1 MVETVGAGKLQ
12 VVPAGAEHGG
22 GLAAESLRCRLG
34 DRVECCFGR
43 QRLAQHRRD
52 PVETAFDLRLARA
65 LLVRFGVAQRHRRQ
79 AREAFDQPEV
89 RLVEPIRL
97 ERADSQDAER
107 LPERQDR
114 SVHHLFEDRVVRRRR
129 RLLGGGEVTPEDRP
143 AGRDRLAD
151 RAGRRDPAAD
161 LRLGKPDD
169 RPTDQLTPVRRE
181 RPAVGRVAVHQRAHL
196 VDEPVDH
203 DVDAKIAR
211 QRLAGLEQRLLL
223 GEPAIALAEQ
233 PARVDGDRGLQR
245 DGLCERDLGPC
256 PASRLR
262 PVQAQHPDHPVER
275 DDRGCQHGADAAI
288 CQLADVAEGRV
299 VQLGGLKHVAHGD
312 GSALAHREVHRGQPA
327 RVAERWDSGCRPL
340 RKHRRRLA
348 RFAEAD
354 EAALD
359 VGRVGRLLDCDLE
372 QLVEVAARPDGTR
385 DPCDQA
391 FPLECVRDRIRR
403 ARALERE
410 TGLGGEG
417 LHQHELVEVEEPRT
431 TNRGED
437 DADHVAASTHRN
449 KGAALDVRDVVQPL
463 VHDRRALGVVHRER
477 GAFANDRADAG
488 DLLAQRDGLA
498 EQLLVVLAALPCGD
512 DDRSPAVV
520 LDDREVRDIQLEE
533 PGQLVQED
541 PRDRGRPVGV
551 EQLMRKAAD
560 SCDLAVAA

>member
-1 MVETVGAGKLQ
+1 MGAGKLQ

-22 GLAAESLRCRLG
+22 GLAAERLRRRLG
-34 DRVECCFGR
+34 DRVERCFRR

-65 LLVRFGVAQRHRRQ
+65 LLVRLGVAQRHRRQ

-89 RLVEPIRL
+89 RLVEAIRL
-97 ERADSQDAER
+97 ARADSQDAEG
-107 LPERQDR
+107 LAERQDR
-114 SVHHLFEDRVVRRRR
+114 RVHHLFEDRVVRRRR
-129 RLLGGGEVTPEDRP
+129 RLLGRGEVTAEDRP

-161 LRLGKPDD
+161 LRLGEPDD
-169 RPTDQLTPVRRE
+169 RPTDQLTPVRCE
-181 RPAVGRVAVHQRAHL
+181 RPAVGSVAVHQRAHL

-211 QRLAGLEQRLLL
+211 QRLARLEQRLLL

-233 PARVDGDRGLQR
+233 PARIDGDRGLQR
-245 DGLCERDLGPC
+245 DRLGERDLGSC

-262 PVQAQHPDHPVER
+262 PVQAQHPDHPIER
-275 DDRGCQHGADAAI
+275 DDRGRQHGADAAI
-288 CQLADVAEGRV
+288 RQLADVAEGRV
-299 VQLGGLKHVAHGD
+299 VQLGSLKHVAD
-312 GSALAHREVHRGQPA
+312 RDRAALARRQVHRGQAA
-327 RVAERWDSGCRPL
+327 RVAESGDARRRPL

-348 RFAEAD
+348 GLAEAD

-359 VGRVGRLLDCDLE
+359 VRRLRRLLDCDLE
-372 QLVEVAARPDGTR
+372 QLVEIAARPDSTR
-385 DPCDQA
+385 DPRDQT

-403 ARALERE
+403 ARPLERE
-410 TGLGGEG
+410 TRLGGER

-437 DADHVAASTHRN
+437 DADHVAASPHRN
-449 KGAALDVRDVVQPL
+449 EGAALDVRDVVQPL

-488 DLLAQRDGLA
+488 RPPRSARPTGR
-498 EQLLVVLAALPCGD
+498 AAARCP
-512 DDRSPAVV
+512 RRPPA
-520 LDDREVRDIQLEE
+520 RR
-533 PGQLVQED
+533 
-541 PRDRGRPVGV
+541 
-551 EQLMRKAAD
+551 
-560 SCDLAVAA
+560 